1 MNILLMQLLKNIMKV
16 KIFFLLIL
24 LCSQI
29 QAKIFDLKND
39 FWSWA
44 TIFDEYSSQKHHL
57 GIRYKPKLSLN
68 FIQKDKFSIDME
80 TTANFSYKNIK
91 NDSTSFEEKEVDI
104 YRNWIR
110 YSTAQFEARFGL
122 QKINFG
128 PAQILRS
135 LKWFDTI
142 EPQDPQEETEA
153 VRAALFRYYFLN
165 NANVWLWGI
174 YAKDEFKGLDSL
186 VSRDDSFEFG
196 GRIQYPFEFCEAAFS
211 FNHRKLKIGD
221 INENRFGFDARWD
234 FVIGLWLEAVAS
246 KYSQNVF
253 TPNWK
258 KFLTIGADYSIPFG
272 NGLYVLCEHFIYSNS
287 SKILK
292 SNYETNST
300 AISLNYPIGLLDNIS
315 TILIYDW
322 KNRDFYRYLSYQ
334 LNFDYWSIYLNLF
347 WNPKISNLGANQTSM
362 DGKSVQVMVVYNF

>member
-1 MNILLMQLLKNIMKV
+1 MKV

-29 QAKIFDLKND
+29 QAEVFKFKND

-44 TIFDEYSSQKHHL
+44 TIFDESSSQKYHL
-57 GIRYKPKLSLN
+57 GVQYKPTISLN
-68 FIQKDKFSIDME
+68 MIQKEKFGIDFE
-80 TTANFSYKNIK
+80 TIANFSFEYRK
-91 NDSTSFEEKEVDI
+91 NDSISFEDKDAEI
-104 YRNWIR
+104 YRGWMR
-110 YSTAQFEARFGL
+110 YSTNQLEARIGL

-128 PAQILRS
+128 PAQLLRS

-142 EPQDPQEETEA
+142 DPRNPQEETEA

-165 NANVWLWGI
+165 NANVWFWGI
-174 YAKDEFKGLDSL
+174 YAKDELKGLEKLTSKENSL
-186 VSRDDSFEFG
+186 EFG
-196 GRIQYPFEFCEAAFS
+196 GRIQYPFEFCEAALS
-211 FNHRKLKIGD
+211 YHHRELEVD
-221 INENRFGFDARWD
+221 NTFENRFGFDARWD
-234 FVIGLWLEAVAS
+234 FEIGLWIEAVAS
-246 KYSQNVF
+246 KYSKNEF
-253 TPNWK
+253 TPNWE

-272 NGLYVLCEHFIYSNS
+272 NGLCILCEHFIYSNS
-287 SKILK
+287 SKVLK

-322 KNRDFYRYLSYQ
+322 KNRNFYRYLSYQ

-347 WNPKISNLGANQTSM
+347 WNPEISNLSANQTSM